1 MATKKGR
8 EISALPEA
16 SGLSGNEQF
25 VLANNGENS
34 KISAST
40 VKQFVQPDLTGY
52 VEKVEGKGL
61 SSNDFTDT
69 LKNKLQGIAGN
80 KLWSSVNP
88 GNFPEIQP
96 GDLVM
101 SYGDTKVILI
111 KTPNSLMCLGGVM
124 SSPSGGS
131 APGIFQ
137 VDKNGIAVGTPV
149 YNRIITAADET
160 YWNQKGCLTTVR
172 YNFTN
177 FSSLKAGDML
187 VIGGTYDGTD
197 YKVNSQ
203 TIVARSVSLDDNG
216 TAQNAYGQALFFDI
230 EDTGSDLIDPTIDV
244 KIRQVHQNSVDN
256 MGDTKT
262 LGQLAYKSDIPEP
275 PKEYNFA
282 DLDYKIFHSIRIGDI
297 INFPPA
303 SYETSCKAVVIHIT
317 KPTIAYDRVLTCMI
331 GGFNYGEVILVYGE
345 GYDQFEYKRIRLA
358 SKSDIPDLSTVPVS
372 KNYREVTAENIQQIK
387 VGDTVGGVYTVDSTA
402 HTVAPWIVFE
412 AGPTLD
418 DEYPYTVWALGA
430 NINSSDTALDI
441 YKWRLKS
448 DGTLEKSHEQD
459 TEGKYKIPSLK
470 ELKRYSAQ
478 TFIDL
483 WTRCYDCQYD
493 ASKEKPFTCNGVE
506 LTYQE
511 AIDVYNAPRISYP
524 RPTGLCTYS
533 EVPDM
538 PKTFIFVKS
547 SGSYS
552 IQDLSRCFKGN
563 SNLKI
568 VRISLD
574 QNSIRVNQLLDAFA
588 NCSNLEKILGII
600 GVNDINNANSVN
612 SFTNSPKLKEVYI
625 KYLKVNITFQWQSEL
640 SYESLRYLVDNAA
653 NTSPITVTVHSDVYN
668 KLTGVI
674 GGDIDDGE
682 EGGEDWG
689 RSTEPSTADWNQI
702 VTDAAAK
709 NITFATV

>member
-1 MATKKGR
+1 MATKKGK

-16 SGLSGNEQF
+16 SGLGGNEQF
-25 VLANNGENS
+25 VLANNGGNS
-34 KISAST
+34 KISANA

-131 APGIFQ
+131 APGILQ

-230 EDTGSDLIDPTIDV
+230 EDTGSDLIDPTVDV

-262 LGQLAYKSDIPEP
+262 LGQLAFK
-275 PKEYNFA
+275 N
-282 DLDYKIFHSIRIGDI
+282 
-297 INFPPA
+297 
-303 SYETSCKAVVIHIT
+303 ET
-317 KPTIAYDRVLTCMI
+317 
-331 GGFNYGEVILVYGE
+331 
-345 GYDQFEYKRIRLA
+345 
-358 SKSDIPDLSTVPVS
+358 S

-387 VGDTVGGVYTVDSTA
+387 VGDTVGGVYTWDSTE

-448 DGTLEKSHEQD
+448 DGTIEKTHELD
-459 TEGKYKIPSLK
+459 SPKYKVPSLK
-470 ELKRYSAQ
+470 QLEFYSDKWLGELWVKAGEWNDPSASGAGIGHVTTYINNKFYYNISTDSIEVSKKDALVTAISQKRVVGTNAESLYKDCKELRYSPVVYSNKS
-478 TFIDL
+478 L
-483 WTRCYDCQYD
+483 DCRNMYEGC
-493 ASKEKPFTCNGVE
+493 SNLERV
-506 LTYQE
+506 
-511 AIDVYNAPRISYP
+511 
-524 RPTGLCTYS
+524 
-533 EVPDM
+533 
-538 PKTFIFVKS
+538 
-547 SGSYS
+547 
-552 IQDLSRCFKGN
+552 CFKSIASLN
-563 SNLKI
+563 SVDMYDIQPTITREMFK
-568 VRISLD
+568 
-574 QNSIRVNQLLDAFA
+574 
-588 NCSNLEKILGII
+588 NCSNLTRIDSII
-600 GVNDINNANSVN
+600 NMNLVTDAEDMFYGCSSLEYINLYKLNTSVD
-612 SFTNSPKLKEVYI
+612 
-625 KYLKVNITFQWQSEL
+625 L
-640 SYESLRYLVDNAA
+640 SYTKIDASVLRQIILDSAADHNIVIRLKTSLYD
-653 NTSPITVTVHSDVYN
+653 Y
-668 KLTGVI
+668 
-674 GGDIDDGE
+674 
-682 EGGEDWG
+682 
-689 RSTEPSTADWNQI
+689 I
-702 VTDAAAK
+702 VTDNDPAELLYLLNTHHISLAK
-709 NITFATV
+709 